1 MKNTFIIERD
11 FRDIKVKLK
20 DKYGTILSM
29 CKISISPI
37 GWSIASWYTNKD
49 YLNQGYG
56 KQVLKEAVR
65 VLYDAD
71 GMPDQIRY
79 NWDGD
84 NSYVFDWLSRNFSA
98 ECIDEFKRKDDTF
111 ISHIYKLDRDKFL
124 RYCLT
129 D

>member
-1 MKNTFIIERD
+1 M
-11 FRDIKVKLK
+11 V
-20 DKYGTILSM
+20 Y
-29 CKISISPI
+29 
-37 GWSIASWYTNKD
+37 
-49 YLNQGYG
+49 

-111 ISHIYKLDRDKFL
+111 TSHIYKLDRDKFL